1 MLKNSNKEVR
11 TNKEVK
17 KRKEKKDKKRSWDN
31 VKKYKHKEIRSK
43 DMQNLTAEIIK

>member
-17 KRKEKKDKKRSWDN
+17 KKKEKNEKKRSWNN

-43 DMQNLTAEIIK
+43 DMQNLTEEIIK